1 MLTPATA
8 SPAASQK
15 LSCAAYEEWLNRAIP
30 YQWTYGEGPM
40 TDATRFQF
48 NDPSVPK
55 AYDELLVPRLFE
67 PWAKLLLDEA
77 GLQPGERVLDI
88 ATGPGTV
95 ARLAAMRLGAQGRIV
110 ATDIAQPM
118 LDIARSKIQSPTS
131 APIEYL
137 QSPAAPLAA
146 ATGEFDAVLC
156 QQGLQ
161 FFPDRAA
168 ALREMRRVLNP
179 SGRAAIAV
187 WAELERNQIYAAF
200 HAALRATAPSKL
212 AELITAPFSWP
223 SGAALKAAAEDAG
236 FRQVRLMTRSLPM
249 VLEGGLE
256 QAVRAFAGTPT
267 SPGVAALA
275 QDVQDAFFARL
286 RREMGQL
293 LKHGKVI
300 GEMTSNMIVGNC

>member
-1 MLTPATA
+1 
-8 SPAASQK
+8 
-15 LSCAAYEEWLNRAIP
+15 
-30 YQWTYGEGPM
+30 M

-77 GLQPGERVLDI
+77 GQLGECVLDI

-95 ARLAAMRLGAQGRIV
+95 ARLAAMRLGPQGHVV

-118 LDIARSKIQSPTS
+118 LDIAKGKTQPTTS

-146 ATGEFDAVLC
+146 ATGAFDAVLC

-161 FFPDRAA
+161 FFPDRGA
-168 ALREMRRVLNP
+168 ALREMRRVLKP

-187 WAELERNQIYAAF
+187 WAELERNQVYAAF
-200 HAALRATAPSKL
+200 HAALHATTPSEL

-236 FRQVRLMTRSLPM
+236 FRQVRLITRSLPM

-267 SPGVAALA
+267 SPGVANLP
-275 QDVQDAFFARL
+275 QEVQNAFFARL
-286 RREMGQL
+286 REEMSQL
-293 LKHGKVI
+293 LKDGKVI
-300 GEMTSNMIVGNC
+300 GEMTSNIIVGNC

>member
-1 MLTPATA
+1 
-8 SPAASQK
+8 
-15 LSCAAYEEWLNRAIP
+15 
-30 YQWTYGEGPM
+30 M

-77 GLQPGERVLDI
+77 ELQPGESVLDI
-88 ATGPGTV
+88 ATGPGTA
-95 ARLAAMRLGAQGRIV
+95 ARLAAIRLGPQGRVV

-118 LDIARSKIQSPTS
+118 LDIAKGKIQPPTS
-131 APIEYL
+131 AAIEYL

-146 ATGEFDAVLC
+146 ATGAFDAVLC

-168 ALREMRRVLNP
+168 ALREMRRVLKPN
-179 SGRAAIAV
+179 GRAAIAV
-187 WAELERNQIYAAF
+187 WAELERNEIYAAF
-200 HAALRATAPSKL
+200 HVALHATAPSEL

-223 SGAALKAAAEDAG
+223 SGTVLKAAAEDAG
-236 FRQVRLMTRSLPM
+236 FRQVRLVTRSLPM
-249 VLEGGLE
+249 VLEAGLE

-267 SPGVAALA
+267 SPGVAALP
-275 QDVQDAFFARL
+275 QEVQDAFFACL
-286 RREMGQL
+286 RREMTGL
-293 LKHGKVI
+293 LKDGKVI
-300 GEMTSNMIVGNC
+300 GEMTSNIIVGNC

>member
-1 MLTPATA
+1 MA
-8 SPAASQK
+8 
-15 LSCAAYEEWLNRAIP
+15 
-30 YQWTYGEGPM
+30 
-40 TDATRFQF
+40 DATRFQF

-67 PWAKLLLDEA
+67 PWAKLSLDEA
-77 GLQPGERVLDI
+77 KLQLGESVLDI

-95 ARLAAMRLGAQGRIV
+95 ARLAAMRLGPQGRVV

-118 LDIARSKIQSPTS
+118 LDIAKGKTQPPTS

-137 QSPAAPLAA
+137 HSPAAPLAA
-146 ATGEFDAVLC
+146 ATGAFDAVLC

-168 ALREMRRVLNP
+168 ALREMRRVLKP
-179 SGRAAIAV
+179 SGRVVIAV

-200 HAALRATAPSKL
+200 HAALHATAPSEL

-223 SGAALKAAAEDAG
+223 SGAALKAATEDGG
-236 FRQVRLMTRSLPM
+236 FRQVRLITRSLPM

-267 SPGVAALA
+267 SPGVASLP
-275 QDVQDAFFARL
+275 QEVQNAFFARL
-286 RREMGQL
+286 RGEMSQL
-293 LKHGKVI
+293 LKDGKVV
-300 GEMTSNMIVGNC
+300 GEMTSNIIVGSC